1 MTPPRWKPT
10 PFTRSATASS
20 GSRPAHNRSTKQK
33 TRYRGR
39 NNGSSVRIEG
49 CRSDPCHG
57 RPDLHADARG
67 HGRRGHQDREN
78 PGGRRHPLH
87 DSSQNRRRSGIVSD
101 DEPQQEG
108 HRAGPEEAWR
118 RKSSAPPARL
128 SRRAGGKLWPRR
140 HGSARFRL
148 RRNQQGQPGPDL
160 LLAVRLWTH
169 RPLQAS
175 PRLRSGGPSHERDHE
190 LYRRKARR
198 TADQM
203 WRAAVRHHRRHSRK
217 LGPILA
223 AYAHRLKTGQGQ
235 WVETSLFEAALV
247 QTYWQ
252 AAIALATGVAPKAMG
267 SAHPLNAPYQAFKAS
282 DKWIVVGGAN
292 QKHWLRTLEVLGASE
307 LARDRRFATGADRMA
322 HLKELE
328 ALLAARFRTQPAAHW
343 LGALEDV
350 GVPCG
355 PVNDMLQALTDPQ
368 TIARDMV
375 VEVGHSSLGNV
386 KTLGLPIKFSQ
397 TPGKV
402 RTGAPLYGEH
412 TAAIL
417 SAYGFD
423 ADEIATLQQ
432 EGAVATAAAS
442 VVPDEV
448 R

>member
-1 MTPPRWKPT
+1 MGPLSGLKVVDLTHVMAGPT
-10 PFTRSATASS
+10 CTLMLADMGAEVIKIEKI
-20 GSRPAHNRSTKQK
+20 PAGDD
-33 TRYRGR
+33 TRYMVPPKIGDEAASFLMMNRNKKGIALDLKKPGGAKVLRRLLASADVLVENFGPGVMDRLGFGYAEISKDNPALIYCSLSGFGR
-39 NNGSSVRIEG
+39 TG
-49 CRSDPCHG
+49 PYKH
-57 RPDLHADARG
+57 
-67 HGRRGHQDREN
+67 RRGFDLVAQAM
-78 PGGRRHPLH
+78 
-87 DSSQNRRRSGIVSD
+87 SGIMSFTGEKPDGPPVKCGAPLSD
-101 DEPQQEG
+101 IT
-108 HRAGPEEAWR
+108 AGI
-118 RKSSAPPARL
+118 
-128 SRRAGGKLWPRR
+128 
-140 HGSARFRL
+140 
-148 RRNQQGQPGPDL
+148 
-160 LLAVRLWTH
+160 LA
-169 RPLQAS
+169 S
-175 PRLRSGGPSHERDHE
+175 
-190 LYRRKARR
+190 
-198 TADQM
+198 
-203 WRAAVRHHRRHSRK
+203 
-217 LGPILA
+217 LGILA

-267 SAHPLNAPYQAFKAS
+267 SAHPLNAPYQAFEAS

-328 ALLAARFRTQPAAHW
+328 ALLAARFLTQPAAHW
-343 LGALEDV
+343 LSALEDV

-442 VVPDEV
+442 VAQDEV
-448 R
+448 S